1 MGWAGRG
8 PQYRSIWAG
17 WAGQGP
23 QYRSIWAGLPGRPGQ
38 YRSIKTGWAGRPPQY
53 RSIKT
58 GWAGRGGR
66 YRSLKCGLPGR
77 LPEEGVGGLPVRP
90 LLHVTAVFA
99 RIPAR
104 CPLSLYRSILHL
116 AGAVDRDAVD
126 IFASWMPGAQLT
138 CAGYLVFV

>member
-1 MGWAGRG
+1 MGGVARAAGPISIYKNGLGRAAPPISIYKNG
-8 PQYRSIWAG
+8 LGRAAPQISIYNNG
-17 WAGQGP
+17 V
-23 QYRSIWAGLPGRPGQ
+23 GREG
-38 YRSIKTGWAGRPPQY
+38 
-53 RSIKT
+53 
-58 GWAGRGGR
+58 GGR

-99 RIPAR
+99 RVPAR
-104 CPLSLYRSILHL
+104 CPLSLDRSILHL